1 MKAFDNQMLNL
12 MTDNLVDALV
22 FKSLEVNN
30 DVDLHDHRVVPEE
43 MNEYQYRASCV
54 GILPRIVKFEGLTNV
69 YLH

>member
-1 MKAFDNQMLNL
+1 MLNL

-30 DVDLHDHRVVPEE
+30 DVDLHDHRAVSKELTK
-43 MNEYQYRASCV
+43 YQYRASCV
-54 GILPRIVKFEGLTNV
+54 GILPRIVKFDGLTNV

>member
-22 FKSLEVNN
+22 FKSLDN
-30 DVDLHDHRVVPEE
+30 DVDFHDHRVVPEE

-54 GILPRIVKFEGLTNV
+54 RYSSKDS
-69 YLH
+69 